1 MAWQTTHENITRG
14 IFGKPY
20 SEYHKFR
27 DEGWQRGPIHH
38 FSLRHSFLGDMVE
51 ARRRKDI
58 KIIAVGLLHDLTD
71 YSPLTIIDF
80 MMGKYS
86 R

>member
-1 MAWQTTHENITRG
+1 MAWQTTHEAITKR

-20 SEYHKFR
+20 PEYHQFR

-38 FSLRHSFLGDMVE
+38 LSLRHSPIGDILE
-51 ARRRKDI
+51 AWRRRDKT
-58 KIIAVGLLHDLTD
+58 IIGVGLLHDLAD

-80 MMGKYS
+80 LQGKYHA
-86 R
+86 